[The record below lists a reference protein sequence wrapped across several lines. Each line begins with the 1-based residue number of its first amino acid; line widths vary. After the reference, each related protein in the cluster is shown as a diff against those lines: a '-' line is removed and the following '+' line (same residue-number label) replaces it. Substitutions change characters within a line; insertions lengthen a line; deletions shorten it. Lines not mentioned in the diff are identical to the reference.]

1 MQFFIVLSNIIAI
14 FAVLNSITLI
24 GYRCA
29 SYNAHKFAGFFMP
42 DFKILAAAF
51 PTHCFLPR

>member
-29 SYNAHKFAGFFMP
+29 SYNAHKFAGFFYAR
-42 DFKILAAAF
+42 F
-51 PTHCFLPR
+51 